1 MSNGSVN
8 RPYTRPEL
16 AVARPNRCTG
26 GFYRTADA
34 KGQTI
39 GGVPLDSAEA
49 AVVAAV
55 RMGYKVAAAQID
67 RSARL
72 ASRLR
77 DAGDRVA
84 GGNSGRQAVDATERL
99 IFKSMMAGLT
109 WLEALAA
116 EQGSPLRRLAA
127 AEFRLLG
134 NVFGLG
140 SVDEA
145 PAAAEPAGSG
155 DEHRSDAGAAVPR
168 RTAAKAPIRVRLT
181 GEKSARR
188 AVKVVHWDVEKP
200 VRPGVFEVFFHH
212 AGGAGAAVIGGTFQ
226 LPPEGPPELQLATRQ
241 ESPSGRWRA
250 SVCTEDG
257 EQMGMIEIDL

>member
-8 RPYTRPEL
+8 RPYARPNLE
-16 AVARPNRCTG
+16 VSRPNRCTG

-84 GGNSGRQAVDATERL
+84 GGNSARQTVDATERL

-116 EQGSPLRRLAA
+116 ERGSPLRRLAA

-134 NVFGLG
+134 NILGLG
-140 SVDEA
+140 AIDEA
-145 PAAAEPAGSG
+145 PAAAQPAEPG
-155 DEHRSDAGAAVPR
+155 DENRPDAAAAMPR
-168 RTAAKAPIRVRLT
+168 RAAAKALIKVRLT

-188 AVKVVHWDVEKP
+188 AVKVVHWEVDQA
-200 VRPGVFEVFFHH
+200 VRPGTFEVFFHH
-212 AGGAGAAVIGGTFQ
+212 TGGKDAAVIGGTFQ
-226 LPPEGPPELQLATRQ
+226 LPPKGQPELQLATLH
-241 ESPSGRWRA
+241 ECPPGRWRA

-257 EQMGMIEIDL
+257 VQIGIIEIDL